1 MNDKEERKLLKTQMS
16 IIELAFSNEL
26 KTIDKRIQNLSH
38 KYPGRI
44 FSVND
49 IQNLKCN

>member
-1 MNDKEERKLLKTQMS
+1 MTDEERKVYKKQLK
-16 IIELAFSNEL
+16 IIELSFKNDII
-26 KTIDKRIQNLSH
+26 KTSRNIKLLSI

-49 IQNLKCN
+49 IQNLR

>member
-1 MNDKEERKLLKTQMS
+1 MNNKEGRKVLKTQMKVM
-16 IIELAFSNEL
+16 ELVFSNIL

-49 IQNLKCN
+49 IQNLK

>member
-1 MNDKEERKLLKTQMS
+1 MTDEERKAYKKQLNIVELSFKNYINKISNNIKLLS
-16 IIELAFSNEL
+16 I
-26 KTIDKRIQNLSH
+26 

-49 IQNLKCN
+49 IQNLR